1 MHANWENIT
10 DPIFHWAEQ
19 RPDAP
24 ALIQPPETLDYRA
37 LAALIGKAA
46 VHLDRED
53 VRAGDRVA
61 LHLTN
66 AIDHFILLLAL
77 LRLGV
82 TTMEIPYSAQQP
94 VSPELLAKFGIKRI
108 FIEPSTAP
116 VAGVSSTR
124 IDANWR
130 NTIAQGSGDRRA
142 SDDGNGIF
150 TITLTSGTS
159 GEPKGSL
166 TSHRQHLQRF
176 GTHLELL
183 ADSALFAGEQLPNFL
198 LIGPIAYAMFLPS
211 LLNQLFAG
219 APLTILP
226 SYLDAIDM
234 VKAIGA
240 WDGAHCR
247 VTSAFCRYFL
257 SCAPKEG
264 VLFPRLRALGTGGGF
279 LYPEEK
285 LAILDSVTPNFY
297 EVYGASGFGAMTV
310 LTPSE
315 MRKHPESVGRPAS
328 FVTVEVVDQ
337 AGGKLPPGTVGRL
350 RCRGTEGKG
359 FAAEVA
365 TDSDEHFRDGWYYP
379 GDLASIDEDG
389 FVYLKG
395 RSGTE
400 VISREGIELFAPE
413 IEAVMAQHAS
423 VAEVA
428 IVAVP
433 RGAGA
438 QGIVQAGAQE
448 LVALVVPRGQAE
460 HEALAQHCV
469 RHLPVERRPDTV
481 YYANALPKTGAG
493 KLDRAAVK
501 AIVMEQVRRRM

>member
-1 MHANWENIT
+1 MHANWQNIT

-24 ALIQPPETLDYRA
+24 AFIQPPETLSYRA
-37 LAALIGKAA
+37 LAGLIAKAA
-46 VHLDRED
+46 VYLEGGG
-53 VRAGDRVA
+53 VRSGDRVA

-77 LRLGV
+77 LRLGA

-94 VSPELLAKFGIKRI
+94 PTPELLAKFGIKWI
-108 FIEPSTAP
+108 FIEAAAAP
-116 VAGVSSTR
+116 VAGVSSIK
-124 IDANWR
+124 IDASWR
-130 NTIAQGSGDRRA
+130 SMIARRSGDRRA
-142 SDDGNGIF
+142 SDNGNGIF

-159 GEPKGSL
+159 GQPKGSL
-166 TSHRQHLQRF
+166 ASHRQHLQRF

-183 ADSALFAGEQLPNFL
+183 ADSALFSEQPPNFL

-226 SYLDAIDM
+226 TYLDTIDL

-257 SCAPKEG
+257 SCAPKQG
-264 VLFPRLRALGTGGGF
+264 VLFPHLRALGTGGGF

-285 LAILDSVTPNFY
+285 LAILDRVTPNFY

-310 LTPSE
+310 LTPRE
-315 MRKHPESVGRPAS
+315 MRTHPQSVGRPAS

-337 AGGKLPPGTVGRL
+337 AGRKLPSGTVGLL

-359 FAAEVA
+359 FTAEVA
-365 TDSDEHFRDGWYYP
+365 SDSDEHFRDGWYYP
-379 GDLASIDEDG
+379 GDLACLDQDG

-400 VISREGIELFAPE
+400 VISRDGIELFAAE
-413 IEAVMAQHAS
+413 IEAVIAQHAS

-428 IVAVP
+428 IVGVP
-433 RGAGA
+433 RAVAGE
-438 QGIVQAGAQE
+438 E
-448 LVALVVPRGQAE
+448 LVALVVPRGQAQ

-469 RHLPVERRPDTV
+469 SRLPVERRPDTV

-493 KLDRAAVK
+493 KLDRASVK
-501 AIVMEQVRRRM
+501 AIVMDQVRRRIGS